1 MKKLIVIIN
10 WFDYQIGLLIQNN
23 QSKNNKVTRV
33 TK

>member
-23 QSKNNKVTRV
+23 QSKNNKVTWV